1 MLKDPG
7 TSKSFS
13 VPGSDGSESLGA
25 VSLGPKSGREEDTK
39 LSWNPPSAGVPPFS
53 IVLA

>member
-7 TSKSFS
+7 TSKAFS

-25 VSLGPKSGREEDTK
+25 VPLGPKSGREEDTK
-39 LSWNPPSAGVPPFS
+39 LLWNPQSRCVV
-53 IVLA
+53 I